1 MNPIVAR
8 HVGVTRL
15 PADLEPSDAELDTIE
30 QEAPLI
36 EAELDL
42 LGLEIAVLDRV
53 PSELDAQRIRR
64 ARNRV

>member
-1 MNPIVAR
+1 MNPIAALQS
-8 HVGVTRL
+8 GVTHL
-15 PADLEPSDAELDTIE
+15 PVDMEPSDAELDTIKE
-30 QEAPLI
+30 EAPLI

-64 ARNRV
+64 AQNRV